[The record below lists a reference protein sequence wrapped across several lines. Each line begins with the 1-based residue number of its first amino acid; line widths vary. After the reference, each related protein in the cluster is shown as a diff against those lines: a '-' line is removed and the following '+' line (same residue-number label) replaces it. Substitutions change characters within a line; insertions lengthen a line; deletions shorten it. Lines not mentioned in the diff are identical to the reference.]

1 MSLAGTGLLIPRERD
16 EHIEAAKRME
26 LACRDWRAK
35 PAADKTWNN
44 LKLEMKAAH
53 LDLNLTLTT
62 DTGGYG
68 AHQAEEIDEGYLAN
82 MIDHQKVTTATI
94 TALMETVQLLS
105 NQVKDFTANP
115 KPDNQASK
123 PSGCSDNAKARRNLR
138 AEHNKNKHYCWTHGC
153 RAAKDHTSVTCKT
166 PAEGHKTTA
175 TYDNRMGGSNVWSL

>member
-105 NQVKDFTANP
+105 NQVKDFTASAKP
-115 KPDNQASK
+115 KPDNKEANKS
-123 PSGCSDNAKARRNLR
+123 SGCNDNAKARRNLR
-138 AEHNKNKHYCWTHGC
+138 AEHGRYPP
-153 RAAKDHTSVTCKT
+153 AKGRTT
-166 PAEGHKTTA
+166 PRTNDCGRQPH
-175 TYDNRMGGSNVWSL
+175 